1 MKKYKYVDTE
11 TWFDDVPVYLSTLN
25 GAKMKTQAE
34 IVIIGGGIYGA
45 QVAYH
50 LAKNGRK
57 DVVIIEKGEIAS
69 GESSHAAGLVTQF
82 ATSQAMLKFRMYSV
96 ELYSELGLF
105 SHVGSLRVASS
116 KEQLKEME
124 RSVSR
129 AKALGL
135 DCEVIS
141 PEEAVKAMP
150 QISKENLFGGIY
162 LPRDGQLDPYTTTT
176 SMAKFAKELGVEIY
190 TNTRVTGIKVSAK
203 GEVQAVVTDK
213 GEIRCELII
222 NAAGMWAPR
231 IAAMAGLH
239 IPTTPVDH
247 QHIALKAVPGHEF
260 SPETPCLR
268 DPDNL
273 VYMRQEQG
281 GLVIGGYEPKPLP
294 RWIDGTPW
302 EHGSKSFPGDFD
314 QFEMLLEG
322 AIRRLPFLD
331 QAGIITLVR
340 HPGAYTP
347 DCQPLLGPMAG
358 VKGFWMMAGMSLNG
372 YGGAGGMGKLMAEWI
387 IDGEAPM
394 DVYGYRATRFGNYYS
409 DFNYAAERTVES
421 VKYYYRLKFPH
432 DEHEHARPYRV
443 SPVHYRLMENGAVF
457 GEKFG
462 WERVN
467 YFDPGNEWRRMGED
481 QRQWGWTKPPFFE
494 RMRQEHI
501 ATRERVTLYDLTSFG
516 KIEVKGKGALPL
528 LQRLTS
534 SNIDK
539 PIGSAIYTQFL
550 NSRGGIESDLTV
562 TRLGEEY
569 FWVIT
574 GSGFIANDLARIQ
587 MHVDEKDGEVSIRD
601 ITQEHGCLAL
611 WGPKSRDVLRKVT
624 GDDISNEGHP
634 YLMTKPIIINGVK
647 VLAQRVSYAGELGWE
662 LYIPNNRA
670 TMVWDMLI
678 EAGREF
684 GMELGGYKVLDPL
697 RLEKG
702 FKYFTTDITPS
713 ETPYEAGLG
722 FCVDL
727 NKGDFIGREA
737 LMKQKAEGVKRKLC
751 TLVLSDGDDFTQ
763 IYGGEA
769 IYYEGKVLTRVRSGG
784 YGFTVKKNILY
795 AYLPTELAV
804 KGNRFTID
812 LIEGRREAEVT
823 ASVLYD
829 PKGEKLR
836 V

>member
-1 MKKYKYVDTE
+1 
-11 TWFDDVPVYLSTLN
+11 
-25 GAKMKTQAE
+25 MKTHAE
-34 IVIIGGGIYGA
+34 IVVIGGGIYGA

-50 LAKNGRK
+50 LAKYGRK
-57 DVVIIEKGEIAS
+57 DVVIVEKGEIAS

-96 ELYSELGLF
+96 DLYSELGLF
-105 SHVGSLRVASS
+105 NHVGSLRIASS
-116 KEQLKEME
+116 NEQLKELE

-141 PEEAVKAMP
+141 PDEALKVMP
-150 QISKENLFGGIY
+150 QISSENLYGGVY
-162 LPRDGQLDPYTTTT
+162 LPRDGQLDPYIVTT
-176 SMAKFAKELGVEIY
+176 SMVKFAKELGVEVY
-190 TNTRVTGIKVSAK
+190 THTRVTGIKLSAR
-203 GEVQAVVTDK
+203 GEVEAVVTDK
-213 GEIRCELII
+213 GEIRCEII
-222 NAAGMWAPR
+222 VNAAGMWAPR
-231 IAAMAGLH
+231 VAAMAGLNV
-239 IPTTPVDH
+239 PTTPVDH
-247 QHIALKAVPGHEF
+247 QHIALRAVPGHEF
-260 SPETPCLR
+260 DVHTPCLR

-347 DCQPLLGPMAG
+347 DCQPLLGPMPGAR
-358 VKGFWMMAGMSLNG
+358 GFWMMAGMSLNG

-387 IDGEAPM
+387 IEGEAPM

-409 DFNYAAERTVES
+409 DFNYAADRTVEA
-421 VKYYYRLKFPH
+421 VKYYYRLKFPN
-432 DEHEHARPYRV
+432 DESEAARPHRV
-443 SPVHYRLMENGAVF
+443 SPLHYRLLENGAVF

-467 YFDPGNEWRRMGED
+467 YFEPGKESRRMGED
-481 QRQWGWTKPPFFE
+481 QHLWGWTRPPYFE
-494 RMRQEHI
+494 RLRKEAN

-516 KIEVKGKGALPL
+516 KIEITGRGALPL
-528 LQRLTS
+528 LQRLTD

-539 PIGSAIYTQFL
+539 PIGSATYTQFL
-550 NSRGGIESDLTV
+550 NKNGGIESDLTV
-562 TRLGEEY
+562 TRLGDEY

-574 GSGFIANDLARIQ
+574 GSGFIANDLARLQ
-587 MHVDEKDGEVSIRD
+587 MHVDENDGEVSIRD
-601 ITQEHGCLAL
+601 ITLEHACLAL
-611 WGPKSRDVLRKVT
+611 WGPKSRDVLKKIT
-624 GDDISNEGHP
+624 KDDISNEAHP
-634 YLMTKPIIINGVK
+634 YLMTKTIHINGAK
-647 VLAQRVSYAGELGWE
+647 LLAQRVSYAGELGWE

-670 TMVWDMLI
+670 TMIWDMLI
-678 EAGREF
+678 EAGKEYD
-684 GMELGGYKVLDPL
+684 MELGGYKVLDPL

-702 FKYFTTDITPS
+702 YRYFTVDITPS

-722 FCVDL
+722 FCVHLD
-727 NKGDFIGREA
+727 KGDFIGRDA
-737 LMKQKAEGVKRKLC
+737 LVKQKAEGINRKLC
-751 TLVLSDGDDFTQ
+751 TLVVTDTDEFTQ

-769 IYYEGKVLTRVRSGG
+769 IYHEGKVLSRVRSGG
-784 YGFTVKKNILY
+784 YGYTVKKNIFF
-795 AYLPTELAV
+795 AYLPIELAQ
-804 KGNRFTID
+804 KGRRFMVD
-812 LIEGRREAEVT
+812 LIEGRGEVEVT
-823 ASVLYD
+823 APVLYD

-836 V
+836 A

>member
-1 MKKYKYVDTE
+1 
-11 TWFDDVPVYLSTLN
+11 
-25 GAKMKTQAE
+25 MKTQAE
-34 IVIIGGGIYGA
+34 IVIIGGGIFGA

-50 LAKNGRK
+50 LAKYGRK
-57 DVVIIEKGEIAS
+57 DVVLIEKGEIAS

-105 SHVGSLRVASS
+105 NHVGSLRVASS
-116 KEQLKEME
+116 KEQLLELE

-135 DCEVIS
+135 ECEVIG
-141 PEEAVKAMP
+141 PDEAVKHMP
-150 QISKENLFGGIY
+150 QISNKDLYGGIY
-162 LPRDGQLDPYTTTT
+162 LPRDGQLDPYITTT
-176 SMAKFAKELGVEIY
+176 SMVNFAKEMGVTVY
-190 TNTRVTGIKVSAK
+190 TNTRVTGIKLSAK

-213 GEIRCELII
+213 GEIRCEII
-222 NAAGMWAPR
+222 VNAAGLWAPR

-247 QHIALKAVPGHEF
+247 QHIALRAVPGHEF
-260 SPETPCLR
+260 APNTPCLR

-273 VYMRQEQG
+273 VYMRQEAG
-281 GLVIGGYEPKPLP
+281 GLVIGGYEPNPLP

-347 DCQPLLGPMAG
+347 DCQPLLGQMPG
-358 VKGFWMMAGMSLNG
+358 VRGFWMLAGMSLNG
-372 YGGAGGMGKLMAEWI
+372 YGGAGGMGKLLAEWI

-409 DFNYAAERTVES
+409 DFNYASERTCES
-421 VKYYYRLKFPH
+421 VKYYYRLRFPH
-432 DEHEHARPYRV
+432 DEHERARPHRV
-443 SPVHYRLMENGAVF
+443 SPLHYRLLENGAVF

-467 YFDPGNEWRRMGED
+467 YIDPGKESRRMGED
-481 QRQWGWTKPPFFE
+481 QRKWGWTKPPFFE
-494 RMRQEHI
+494 RLRQEHI
-501 ATRERVTLYDLTSFG
+501 ATRERVTLFDLTSFG
-516 KIEVKGKGALPL
+516 KIEVKGPGALPL

-539 PIGSAIYTQFL
+539 PVGSAIYTQFL
-550 NSRGGIESDLTV
+550 NIRGGIESDLTV
-562 TRLGEEY
+562 TRLGAEH

-574 GSGFIANDLARIQ
+574 GSGFIANDHARLL
-587 MHVDEKDGEVSIRD
+587 MHVDKKDGDVFIRD
-601 ITQEHGCLAL
+601 ITEEYACLAL
-611 WGPKSRDVLRKVT
+611 WGPKARDVLKKIT
-624 GDDISNEGHP
+624 SDDVSNEAHP
-634 YLMTKPIIINGVK
+634 YLMTRPVNINGAR

-670 TMVWDMLI
+670 TMVWDMLL
-678 EAGREF
+678 ETGKEF
-684 GMELGGYKVLDPL
+684 GMELGGYKALDPL

-702 FKYFTTDITPS
+702 FKYFTADITPS

-722 FCVDL
+722 FCVHLD
-727 NKGDFIGREA
+727 KGDFIGREA
-737 LMKQKAEGVKRKLC
+737 LVKQKAEGIKRKLC
-751 TLVLSDGDDFTQ
+751 TLVLTDTEEFVQ

-769 IYYEGKVLTRVRSGG
+769 VYHEGKVLTRVRSGG
-784 YGFTVKKNILY
+784 YGFTVKKNIFY
-795 AYLPTELAV
+795 AYLPTELA
-804 KGNRFTID
+804 KQGNRFTVE
-812 LIEGRREAEVT
+812 LIEGKREAEVS

-829 PKGEKLR
+829 PKSEKLKA
-836 V
+836 

>member
-1 MKKYKYVDTE
+1 
-11 TWFDDVPVYLSTLN
+11 
-25 GAKMKTQAE
+25 MKTQAE
-34 IVIIGGGIYGA
+34 IVVIGGGIYGA

-82 ATSQAMLKFRMYSV
+82 ATSQAMLRFRMYSV

-105 SHVGSLRVASS
+105 DHVGSLRVASS
-116 KEQLKEME
+116 QEQLLEME

-141 PEEAVKAMP
+141 PDEAMKFMP
-150 QISKENLFGGIY
+150 QISKENLYGGIY
-162 LPRDGQLDPYTTTT
+162 LPRDGQLDPYTATT
-176 SMAKFAKELGVEIY
+176 SMANFAKQLGVEIY

-213 GEIRCELII
+213 GEIRCEIVI

-239 IPTTPVDH
+239 VPTTPVDH
-247 QHIALKAVPGHEF
+247 QHIALRAVPGHEF
-260 SPETPCLR
+260 DAKTPCLR

-347 DCQPLLGPMAG
+347 DCQPLLGPMPG

-372 YGGAGGMGKLMAEWI
+372 YGGAGGMGKLIAEWV

-394 DVYGYRATRFGNYYS
+394 DIYGFRATRFGNYYS
-409 DFNYAAERTVES
+409 DFKYAAERTMES
-421 VKYYYRLKFPH
+421 VKYYYRLRFPH
-432 DEHEHARPYRV
+432 DEHENARPHRT

-467 YFDPGNEWRRMGED
+467 YFNPGKEWRRMGED
-481 QRQWGWTKPPFFE
+481 QRLWGWTKPPFFE
-494 RMRQEHI
+494 RMRQEAI
-501 ATRERVTLYDLTSFG
+501 AVRERAALFDLTSFG

-534 SNIDK
+534 SNMDK
-539 PIGSAIYTQFL
+539 PVGSAMYTQFL
-550 NSRGGIESDLTV
+550 NRNGGIESDLTV
-562 TRLGEEY
+562 VRLGEDY

-574 GSGFIANDLARIQ
+574 GSGFIANDHARIL
-587 MHVDEKDGEVSIRD
+587 MHVDEADGEVSIRD
-601 ITQEHGCLAL
+601 ITMEHACLAL
-611 WGPKSRDVLRKVT
+611 WGPKSRDVLKKITTSDV
-624 GDDISNEGHP
+624 SNEGHP
-634 YLMTKPIIINGVK
+634 YLMTKPININGVK

-678 EAGREF
+678 EAGKEF
-684 GMELGGYKVLDPL
+684 DMELGGYKVLDPL

-702 FKYFTTDITPS
+702 FKYFTTDITPTT
-713 ETPYEAGLG
+713 TPYEAGLG

-727 NKGDFIGREA
+727 TKGDFIGKEA
-737 LMKQKAEGVKRKLC
+737 LVKQKAEGVKRKLC
-751 TLVLSDGDDFTQ
+751 TLVLTDTEEFVQ

-769 IYYEGKVLTRVRSGG
+769 VHQEGEVVTRVRSGG
-784 YGFTVKKNILY
+784 YGFTVKKNILF
-795 AYLPTELAV
+795 AYLPIELAV
-804 KGNRFTID
+804 KGRRFMVE
-812 LIEGRREAEVT
+812 LIEGNREAEVT
-823 ASVLYD
+823 ANVLYD

-836 V
+836 A

>member
-1 MKKYKYVDTE
+1 MKD
-11 TWFDDVPVYLSTLN
+11 
-25 GAKMKTQAE
+25 QAE

-96 ELYSELGLF
+96 EQYSELGLF

-116 KEQLKEME
+116 KEQLKELE

-135 DCEVIS
+135 ECEVIS
-141 PEEAVKAMP
+141 PDEAVKVMP
-150 QISKENLFGGIY
+150 QISRENLYGGIY

-176 SMAKFAKELGVEIY
+176 SMAKFAKDLGVEIY

-203 GEVQAVVTDK
+203 GEVEAVVTDK
-213 GEIRCELII
+213 GTIRCEIII

-239 IPTTPVDH
+239 VPTTPVDH
-247 QHIALKAVPGHEF
+247 QHIALRAVPGHEF
-260 SPETPCLR
+260 DAATPCLR

-281 GLVIGGYEPKPLP
+281 GLMIGGYEPTPLP

-372 YGGAGGMGKLMAEWI
+372 YGGAGGMGKLIAEWI

-409 DFNYAAERTVES
+409 DFKYAAERTVES

-432 DEHEHARPYRV
+432 DEHEHARPHRI
-443 SPVHYRLMENGAVF
+443 SPVQYRLMENGAVF

-467 YFDPGNEWRRMGED
+467 YFDPGKEWRRMGED

-539 PIGSAIYTQFL
+539 PVGSAIYTQFL

-562 TRLGEEY
+562 TRLGEDY

-574 GSGFIANDLARIQ
+574 GSGFIANDHARIL

-601 ITQEHGCLAL
+601 ITQEHACLAL
-611 WGPKSRDVLRKVT
+611 WGPKSRDVLKKITSDNV
-624 GDDISNEGHP
+624 SNEGHP
-634 YLMTKPIIINGVK
+634 YLMTKPITINGVK

-678 EAGREF
+678 ETGKEF

-722 FCVDL
+722 FCVNLD
-727 NKGDFIGREA
+727 KGDFIGREA
-737 LMKQKAEGVKRKLC
+737 LVKQKAEGVKRKLC
-751 TLVLSDGDDFTQ
+751 TLVLTDGEDFAQ

-769 IYYEGKVLTRVRSGG
+769 VYHEGKVLTRVRSGG

-795 AYLPTELAV
+795 AYLPTELA
-804 KGNRFTID
+804 KQGNRFTVD
-812 LIEGRREAEVT
+812 LIEGKREAEV
-823 ASVLYD
+823 ASSVLYD

-836 V
+836 T

>member
-1 MKKYKYVDTE
+1 
-11 TWFDDVPVYLSTLN
+11 
-25 GAKMKTQAE
+25 MKTQAE

-50 LAKNGRK
+50 LAKYGRK

-105 SHVGSLRVASS
+105 DHVGSVRVASS
-116 KEQLKEME
+116 KEQLLEME

-141 PEEAVKAMP
+141 PEETLKIMP
-150 QISKENLFGGIY
+150 QISKESLYGGIY
-162 LPRDGQLDPYTTTT
+162 LPRDGQLDPYTATV
-176 SMAKFAKELGVEIY
+176 SMANFAKQLGVEVY
-190 TNTRVTGIKVSAK
+190 TNTRVTGIKLSAK
-203 GEVQAVVTDK
+203 GEVQSVVTDK
-213 GEIRCELII
+213 GEIRCEII
-222 NAAGMWAPR
+222 VNAAGMWAPR
-231 IAAMAGLH
+231 IAAMAGLYV
-239 IPTTPVDH
+239 PTTPVDH
-247 QHIALKAVPGHEF
+247 QHIALRAVPGHEF
-260 SPETPCLR
+260 NSKTPCLR

-322 AIRRLPFLD
+322 AIRRIPFLD

-347 DCQPLLGPMAG
+347 DCQPLLGPMPGA
-358 VKGFWMMAGMSLNG
+358 KGFWMMAGMSLNG

-387 IDGEAPM
+387 IEGEAPM
-394 DVYGYRATRFGNYYS
+394 DIYGYRATRFGNYYS
-409 DFNYAAERTVES
+409 DFSYAAERTVES

-432 DEHEHARPYRV
+432 DEPETARPHRT

-467 YFDPGNEWRRMGED
+467 YFEPGKDWRRMGED
-481 QRQWGWTKPPFFE
+481 QRKWGWSKPPFFE
-494 RMRQEHI
+494 RLRKEHI
-501 ATRERVTLYDLTSFG
+501 ATRERVTLFDLTSFG
-516 KIEVKGKGALPL
+516 KIEVKGPGALPL

-534 SNIDK
+534 SNMDK
-539 PIGSAIYTQFL
+539 PVGSAMYTQFV

-562 TRLGEEY
+562 TRLGGEY

-587 MHVDEKDGEVSIRD
+587 MYVDEKDGEVSIRD
-601 ITQEHGCLAL
+601 ITEEYACLAL
-611 WGPKSRDVLRKVT
+611 WGPKARDVLKKIT
-624 GDDISNEGHP
+624 DSDISNEAHP
-634 YLMTKPIIINGVK
+634 YLMTKPIIIHGVE

-662 LYIPNNRA
+662 LYIPTNRA
-670 TMVWDMLI
+670 TMIWDMLI
-678 EAGREF
+678 EAGKEF
-684 GMELGGYKVLDPL
+684 EMELGGYKVLDSL

-702 FKYFTTDITPS
+702 FKYFTADITPS

-727 NKGDFIGREA
+727 GKDDFLGKEVLA
-737 LMKQKAEGVKRKLC
+737 KQKAEGAKRKLC
-751 TLVLSDGDDFTQ
+751 TMILTDTNEFVQ

-769 IYYEGKVLTRVRSGG
+769 VHHEGKVISRVRSGG
-784 YGFTVKKNILY
+784 YGFTVEKNILY
-795 AYLPTELAV
+795 AYLPIELAK
-804 KGNRFTID
+804 KGNRFTIE
-812 LIEGRREAEVT
+812 LIEGNREAEVT